1 MATVVRADPHTEKDD
16 GQFEHS
22 CHIRTSKPSAVVKA
36 IPRNQQNV
44 HVSTRSQSS
53 KLHTVTAASG
63 VENSEAD
70 VRTTSA
76 SEREKEN
83 EGTRARPVRGK
94 ATQKP
99 KMTTRLP
106 KASVVSQCRLPTHQP
121 TKPQTKAAKPS
132 GTVVPSQRLKETRVG
147 TNTAVPSGIATGR
160 LHIQTM
166 VVTAANARPRPRPSV
181 RVHLK
186 TEIEIPT
193 QQPQVVKTAPY
204 ANTRSKKSTTS
215 GSVAEK
221 ATATSHTAEEKT
233 TANSDAAGGDKTE
246 TAMKTGR
253 YAELPTTDIETK
265 ISELTLNPSQ
275 EGDGAAAAGRELVP
289 YEPEADIDLTDD
301 PSLCGDYSADIYV
314 YHRQLEEEG
323 HYLVCAKFLDHQQ
336 DITNQHRQVLVDWL
350 AQVHYRFHLMQ
361 ETMLLT
367 VDILDRYLQVQWVV
381 NYIVCPN
388 FVSIGE

>member
-1 MATVVRADPHTEKDD
+1 MATVVRADPHTERDD

-22 CHIRTSKPSAVVKA
+22 CHLRTSKPSAVVKA

-44 HVSTRSQSS
+44 HTSTRFQSNR
-53 KLHTVTAASG
+53 LHTVTAASG
-63 VENSEAD
+63 VQNSEAD
-70 VRTTSA
+70 VRTISA

-83 EGTRARPVRGK
+83 EEKRARPVRGK

-99 KMTTRLP
+99 NMTTRVP
-106 KASVVSQCRLPTHQP
+106 KTSAVSQCRPPTHQP

-132 GTVVPSQRLKETRVG
+132 GTVVPSQRLKETQVG
-147 TNTAVPSGIATGR
+147 NITNMAVPRGIATGK

-166 VVTAANARPRPRPSV
+166 VVTAANARHRPRPSV

-193 QQPQVVKTAPY
+193 QQPQVVKTTAPY

-221 ATATSHTAEEKT
+221 ATATSHTAAEKT
-233 TANSDAAGGDKTE
+233 TANSHAAGGEKTE
-246 TAMKTGR
+246 TAVKTGR

-265 ISELTLNPSQ
+265 ISELTLNPTQ

-301 PSLCGDYSADIYV
+301 PSLCGEYSADIYV

-336 DITNQHRQVLVDWL
+336 DITSQHRQVLVDWL

-367 VDILDRYLQVQWVV
+367 VDILDRYLQVQCGW
-381 NYIVCPN
+381 
-388 FVSIGE
+388 